1 MGRKGNTAMRKRASK
16 GNRIAAE
23 ALSYWQTVLE
33 VARAQGARD
42 VAAKAR
48 RRIAALNGGN

>member
-1 MGRKGNTAMRKRASK
+1 MGRKGNTTMRKRASK

-48 RRIAALNGGN
+48 RRIAALNGGR